1 MEELF
6 ELLIHYAPYIAI
18 PLVVAGLVQ
27 SVKKAFKQFF
37 DTSLGTRLLPFLPVA
52 LGTPLGLALGIEGVL
67 TKLLVGAALGT
78 VSAFIYKVVTV
89 TLSSKLKLDDR
100 MTRKSM
106 DLPEENS
113 DEN

>member
-1 MEELF
+1 MEQF
-6 ELLIHYAPYIAI
+6 FDLLIQYVPYIAI
-18 PLVVAGLVQ
+18 PLIVAGLVQ
-27 SVKKAFKQFF
+27 SAKKAFKKFF
-37 DTSLGTRLLPFLPVA
+37 TTQLGARLLPFIPVA
-52 LGTPLGLALGIEGVL
+52 LGTPLGLALPLDGCM

-106 DLPEENS
+106 DLPE
-113 DEN
+113 DHVD